1 LAPVLW
7 FLARA
12 PRQVWFNLV
21 EYHALYRRAN
31 WSGATGNDIDV
42 LSTPFQDTQWFIL
55 SALAVAGLVYMR
67 RSRWDSAARAESSL
81 CVWLALAIGAQNATA
96 HPTFEQ
102 YFIFLVPFL
111 AVPACAGAYA
121 AASRLQISARP
132 GRVVWAIGIFMTAAL
147 ARGVFEERD
156 DVTWS
161 RLAPAARKVAEV
173 APPGAAIVAREQIY
187 LLAHRLPPAGLESIY
202 STKLDLGARENA
214 LFHILPSAER
224 DRRIKAAGFAATVVC
239 DDDERADEV
248 DGWDV
253 YSEKAELGTCTVF
266 WKPKPA
272 GELSQ

>member
-1 LAPVLW
+1 
-7 FLARA
+7 
-12 PRQVWFNLV
+12 
-21 EYHALYRRAN
+21 
-31 WSGATGNDIDV
+31 
-42 LSTPFQDTQWFIL
+42 
-55 SALAVAGLVYMR
+55 
-67 RSRWDSAARAESSL
+67 
-81 CVWLALAIGAQNATA
+81 
-96 HPTFEQ
+96 
-102 YFIFLVPFL
+102 
-111 AVPACAGAYA
+111 
-121 AASRLQISARP
+121 
-132 GRVVWAIGIFMTAAL
+132 VVWAIGIFMTAAL